1 MKGLFDAEVF
11 VDTVFSMESGAG
23 SGNRF
28 YLADY
33 GSMHEFTTDCTAWF
47 NSQSELASIR
57 ASAEFERD
65 STLPSACRKFEGEV
79 APEYVYT
86 DWSGIPDYLISRTW
100 ICPTIFEIRDALQM
114 LDGDSI
120 ERFPEWC
127 RTSGHDITTEDPMM
141 LVTRYQDYITPI
153 YEPNTEISEPDDC
166 YCAVTPLS
174 LAELGIGP
182 VDIFDDDYNG

>member
-1 MKGLFDAEVF
+1 MKGLFDAEVY

-33 GSMHEFTTDCTAWF
+33 GSMHEFTTDCAGWF
-47 NSQSELASIR
+47 E
-57 ASAEFERD
+57 ED
-65 STLPSACRKFEGEV
+65 T
-79 APEYVYT
+79 PEYVYT
-86 DWSGIPDYLISRTW
+86 DWSGIPDYLINRTW
-100 ICPTIFEIRDALQM
+100 LCPNIFEIRDALQM

-127 RTSGHDITTEDPMM
+127 IGNGHDITTDDPLM
-141 LVTRYQDYITPI
+141 LVTRYQDYTGPA
-153 YEPNTEISEPDDC
+153 YEPDNQISEPDDC

-174 LAELGIGP
+174 LSELGIGT
-182 VDIFDDDYNG
+182 VDIFDDNYN